1 MRHTANVIPTTAII
15 TALLGILTLTL
26 PGISMADETTVK
38 EGKEIAFDRTK
49 GNCLSCH
56 KIAGGS
62 LTGNIGPELVGMK
75 ERYPDLTVLRAQ
87 IYDSRTNNPVTI
99 MPPFGKHE
107 ILTKSEIDKVA
118 DFIHSL

>member
-1 MRHTANVIPTTAII
+1 MRHTAKVISTTATI
-15 TALLGILTLTL
+15 TALLGSLTLAM
-26 PGISMADETTVK
+26 PSISVADETTIK

-62 LTGNIGPELVGMK
+62 LPGNIGPELVGMK
-75 ERYPDLTVLRAQ
+75 ERYPDLATLRAQ
-87 IYDSRTNNPVTI
+87 IYDSRVINPVTI

-107 ILTKSEIDKVA
+107 ILTNNEIDKVA